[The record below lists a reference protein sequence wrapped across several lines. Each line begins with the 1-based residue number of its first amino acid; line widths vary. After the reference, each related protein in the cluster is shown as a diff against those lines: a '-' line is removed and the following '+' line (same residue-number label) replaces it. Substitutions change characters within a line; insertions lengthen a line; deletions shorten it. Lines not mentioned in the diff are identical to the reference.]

1 MLLLQGGVA
10 AGWGTRIPHA
20 GRSKEGKN
28 TKQKQI
34 IVIHWVYDECQDSF
48 FSDLTSCDYPQL
60 TGLQPHC
67 LLADLQTS
75 KQAPCSVPR
84 AGVSQPPDAT
94 SYSIKLIWVSASC
107 YFFGGV
113 SLYSKYQLSIIFH
126 PIHCFIFLLST
137 YPHLIYYIIIF
148 LSVFVFISNN
158 GSPMVVG
165 TLLFFNV
172 FPTLKKASGT
182 WLILKRNFWNNLYEW
197 VGDFLQ

>member
-1 MLLLQGGVA
+1 MNVRIHSFLILHPATTPSLL
-10 AGWGTRIPHA
+10 
-20 GRSKEGKN
+20 
-28 TKQKQI
+28 
-34 IVIHWVYDECQDSF
+34 DSSHTAF
-48 FSDLTSCDYPQL
+48 
-60 TGLQPHC
+60 
-67 LLADLQTS
+67 LLIFKHS

-94 SYSIKLIWVSASC
+94 SYSIKFIWVSASC

-137 YPHLIYYIIIF
+137 YPHLIIIVIF
-148 LSVFVFISNN
+148 LSVFVFINN
-158 GSPMVVG
+158 NVSPMVVG